1 MANHCDMRAILFLT
15 VSIVFLTGCSRHFI
29 ASDFS
34 QKTRNHKTIA
44 VLPVHMI
51 FTGTPPRNV
60 SASDIALLEEAESKA
75 FMITLY
81 NEILRSNKGG
91 KKPIMVDMQAFT
103 RTINILEER
112 NLGIRDTWTMDPQEL
127 ARILGVDAVVQARV
141 TKKRYMSNLAS
152 YGIDL
157 GIDLLDRLLKG
168 RLAEFVPMQ
177 VSRTDD
183 IFASFSLVNGEDAS
197 VLYSS
202 SYTVEADWNAPPEV
216 IIENVTRKFAR
227 NFPYRK

>member
-1 MANHCDMRAILFLT
+1 MRVITFLT
-15 VSIVFLTGCSRHFI
+15 IGLLALTGCARYFI
-29 ASDFS
+29 ASDFK
-34 QKTRNHKTIA
+34 QKTSNHRTIA

-51 FTGTPPRNV
+51 FAGTPPRNV
-60 SASDIALLEEAESKA
+60 SATDIALQEEAESKA

-81 NEILRSNKGG
+81 NEILRSNKSG
-91 KKPIMVDMQAFT
+91 KKPMKVDMQVFT
-103 RTINILEER
+103 RTIKILEDR
-112 NLGIRDTWTMDPQEL
+112 NISIRDSWEMDPEEL

-152 YGIDL
+152 YGIDI
-157 GIDLLDRLLKG
+157 GVDILDRLLKG

-177 VSRTDD
+177 LSRTDD
-183 IFASFSLVNGEDAS
+183 IFASFSLVNGADAS

-202 SYTVEADWNAPPEV
+202 SYTVQADWNAPAEV
-216 IIENVTRKFAR
+216 IIESVTRKFAR